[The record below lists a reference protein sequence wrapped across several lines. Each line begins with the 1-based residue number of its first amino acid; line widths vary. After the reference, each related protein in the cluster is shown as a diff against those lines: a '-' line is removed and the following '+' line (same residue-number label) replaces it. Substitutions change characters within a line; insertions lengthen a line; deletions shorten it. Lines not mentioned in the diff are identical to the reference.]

1 MKITIEIDSKTE
13 FEKLLSLFKSLEINE
28 VEVMAS
34 DPIDTS
40 IVRGDK
46 TINPTDL
53 FGIWKDAPRN
63 ITDLRNPS

>member
-1 MKITIEIDSKTE
+1 
-13 FEKLLSLFKSLEINE
+13 
-28 VEVMAS
+28 MAS
-34 DPIDTS
+34 NSIDRS

-63 ITDLRNPS
+63 IIGLRNPSQPKDQKN